1 MRRVSLFLIMMVY
14 AACAYSASWHVQ
26 TTQSPLE
33 PFVVNSINTAQQRV
47 WVMQY
52 YLTSAPCVHALARAR
67 QRGVDVRVILDRGM
81 QKSPA
86 YHFVTK
92 TLRGAGVPLWWL
104 GPAPLFHHKAAICDN
119 RVLTGSAN
127 WTRPG
132 LTSNAEGLVVFEDPL
147 LVQEYV
153 SHYMTL
159 VRRAAGM
166 KEYTQ
171 RRSSRIF
178 FIPDHKKELRRELAS
193 ALEQA
198 HVRVCIAMYAFTA
211 TWCWQLLAAAAARG
225 VAVQVLLEPTQ
236 VDSAVL
242 HRYAY
247 KNGIELRRYTAPQ
260 GILHHK
266 LAIIDDEVWYGS
278 MNWTRAGMR
287 HNQENEAR
295 IVDAAVTARVL
306 ETFRQLWVVG

>member
-1 MRRVSLFLIMMVY
+1 MQRVSLFLVMMVCAGCVHSTAWY
-14 AACAYSASWHVQ
+14 AQ
-26 TTQSPLE
+26 TPQSPLE
-33 PFVVNSINTAQQRV
+33 PFVVNFIDTAQQRV

-52 YLTSAPCVHALARAR
+52 YLTSGPCVHALARAQ

-92 TLRGAGVPLWWL
+92 TLRGAGVPVWWL
-104 GPAPLFHHKAAICDN
+104 GCVPLFHHKAAICDN
-119 RVLTGSAN
+119 QVITGSAN

-132 LTSNAEGLVVFEDPL
+132 LTSNAEGLVVFDDPV

-153 SHYMTL
+153 SHYITL
-159 VRRAAGM
+159 ARRAAGM
-166 KEYTQ
+166 REYTQ
-171 RRSSRIF
+171 HRSSHVF
-178 FIPDHKKELRRELAS
+178 FIPDHKKELRQELAS
-193 ALEQA
+193 ALEKA
-198 HVRVCIAMYAFTA
+198 RMRICIAMYACTA
-211 TWCWQLLAAAAARG
+211 TWCWQLLVAAAARG

-236 VDSAVL
+236 VDSVVL
-242 HRYAY
+242 RQYVDKKGIEVRRYA
-247 KNGIELRRYTAPQ
+247 APQ

-287 HNQENEAR
+287 HNQENVAR
-295 IVDAAVTARVL
+295 IVDAAATARVL